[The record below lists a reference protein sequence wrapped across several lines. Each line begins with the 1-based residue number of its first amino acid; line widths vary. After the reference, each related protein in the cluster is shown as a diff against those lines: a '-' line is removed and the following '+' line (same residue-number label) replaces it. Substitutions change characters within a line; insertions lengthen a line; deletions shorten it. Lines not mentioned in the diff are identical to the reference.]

1 MNRGPF
7 FWWSRWMKS
16 NAFLRTPQQSSP
28 QTNSRSRWNRRIC
41 SFCPRMNWE
50 RESVRREDRT
60 AHGSRCSPPIV
71 KNTRFWCSSTQGR
84 TVLFA
89 PSASHLLKFQQRP
102 DLNSLLGQKRRWL
115 LGWST
120 FHVRSTEWIY
130 WIKCVRDVLLVLS
143 QPCSRRGLSV
153 RISETS
159 SGSGKK
165 RGETVVLCASCGYQR
180 GDRASTH
187 VGEGAD
193 PAASPLPNTTCTELV
208 VLRV

>member
-1 MNRGPF
+1 MFFCLRKIVHNYMKRCYLLWGPSFDLIVMNRGSF

-41 SFCPRMNWE
+41 SFCPRMKLRE
-50 RESVRREDRT
+50 RERERRGDRT
-60 AHGSRCSPPIV
+60 AHGSRCSPPVV

-89 PSASHLLKFQQRP
+89 PPASHPLKFQQRP
-102 DLNSLLGQKRRWL
+102 DLNSLLGQKRRWI

-130 WIKCVRDVLLVLS
+130 WIKCVRDGITWAKSTL
-143 QPCSRRGLSV
+143 QPSR
-153 RISETS
+153 
-159 SGSGKK
+159 
-165 RGETVVLCASCGYQR
+165 A
-180 GDRASTH
+180 
-187 VGEGAD
+187 
-193 PAASPLPNTTCTELV
+193 
-208 VLRV
+208 